1 MKKHSVLLKE
11 DKCEGCTNCVKNCP
25 TKAIRVHQGKAQ
37 IKEDLCIDCAE
48 CIRTCEY
55 HAKYTETNNIEEIN
69 DYKFSCALIPPSF
82 YGQFNEKI
90 DINKIYKS
98 LKMAGFSGVFDV
110 AMAAEA
116 ISQKTKEFLTKND
129 GPYISSS
136 CPVVVRLIKL
146 VFPELL
152 ENLVPIKSP
161 VELMAEKVKRE
172 ISQKENISKNEVGV
186 FFITP
191 CPAKLTTVEN
201 PLGQEKSYLDGA
213 IAVEKIYDKLL
224 DIMAEYDLEEKM
236 AADEENYDNRPYLGI
251 SWGQSGGEEEI
262 LNDYD
267 EKETISVSDI
277 KEVKGILEEISRDNI
292 KGIKYFELV
301 SCPQG
306 CVGGVL
312 NVNNSYQAKY
322 NIKKLVEK
330 YKNKS
335 PEKLMVDQDFSAY
348 NYELNQEFKAT
359 DVAKLDEDLDKAM
372 EKLTAIEEEIEI
384 LPGLD
389 CAACGAPDC
398 ETLAEDIV
406 NGQAK
411 RTDCVFML
419 RKKVGDLADEM
430 SDLAHELP
438 PVMGKESEVEED
450 EIEKDN

>member
-1 MKKHSVLLKE
+1 M
-11 DKCEGCTNCVKNCP
+11 
-25 TKAIRVHQGKAQ
+25 
-37 IKEDLCIDCAE
+37 
-48 CIRTCEY
+48 
-55 HAKYTETNNIEEIN
+55 
-69 DYKFSCALIPPSF
+69 
-82 YGQFNEKI
+82 
-90 DINKIYKS
+90 
-98 LKMAGFSGVFDV
+98 

-116 ISQKTKEFLTKND
+116 ISQKTKEFLANNK

-172 ISQKENISKNEVGV
+172 IAKKENISRDDIGV
-186 FFITP
+186 FFVIP

-201 PLGQEKSYLDGA
+201 PLGQEKSFLDGA
-213 IAVEKIYDKLL
+213 IAVEKIYDRLL
-224 DIMAEYDLEEKM
+224 DIMEEENLEEKM
-236 AADEENYDNRPYLGI
+236 AADDKDYENRPYLGI

-267 EKETISVSDI
+267 ENETISVSGI

-292 KGIKYFELV
+292 NGIKYFELV

-330 YKNKS
+330 YKNEF
-335 PEKLMVDQDFSAY
+335 PEKLLVDQDFSAY
-348 NYELNQEFKAT
+348 NYELDQKFKET

-430 SDLAHELP
+430 SALAHELP
-438 PVMGKESEVEED
+438 PVMSKESEVEEY
-450 EIEKDN
+450 EVEEDN